1 MRVMDIEKLTQSQIV
16 LLTLLVSFVTS
27 IATGIVT
34 VSLMGQA
41 PPSIAQTVNRIV
53 ERTVEKVV
61 PNSGQAAASVVTTEK
76 TVIVKES
83 DLVAKAIE
91 SIAPS
96 VVRLYAA
103 GKDEQ
108 GKDTELFLGLGV
120 VIDGK
125 GIIATD
131 AAALPST
138 GTILVGLSAGARV
151 PATVRSSDAT
161 SGLALLQAATSSGDK
176 PLDWKAAPIAGTKP
190 MLGETIV
197 GISGKAATHIADGII
212 TALPDSGDATSSP
225 KMLETNLPEATITF
239 GSPIINVDG
248 EVVGISTSGSRS
260 VAAGAFLSSLSIL
273 SYNAKPADT
282 KSDKPS

>member
-1 MRVMDIEKLTQSQIV
+1 MDIEKLTQSQIV
-16 LLTLLVSFVTS
+16 LLTILVSFVTS

-53 ERTVEKVV
+53 ERTVEKVA

-83 DLVAKAIE
+83 DLIAKAIE
-91 SIAPS
+91 SISPS

-103 GKDEQ
+103 TKDEQ

-120 VIDGK
+120 VIDGN
-125 GIIATD
+125 GVIATD

-151 PATVRSSDAT
+151 TATVRSSDLT
-161 SGLALLQAATSSGDK
+161 SGLALLQAATSSEDNK
-176 PLDWKAAPIAGTKP
+176 SLDWKAAPIAGTKP
-190 MLGETIV
+190 VLGETVV

-212 TALPDSGDATSSP
+212 TALPDSADATSSP
-225 KMLETNLPEATITF
+225 KMIETNLAEATITF

-260 VAAGAFLSSLSIL
+260 AAAGTFLSSLSIL
-273 SYNAKPADT
+273 SYNSKPADT